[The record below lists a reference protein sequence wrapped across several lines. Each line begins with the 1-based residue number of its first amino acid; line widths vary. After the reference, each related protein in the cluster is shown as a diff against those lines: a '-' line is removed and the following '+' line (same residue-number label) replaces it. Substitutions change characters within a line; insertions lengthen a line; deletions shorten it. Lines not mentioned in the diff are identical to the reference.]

1 MIKKIVSCII
11 ALCVAGSM
19 SISTYAY
26 DVYVPESEVTSDSSG
41 IMPLYDNASYVGAGI
56 NINSSN
62 KAICSGSYS
71 LYSKK
76 KSVITMELMKS
87 TDGKTNWSVVETWTK
102 TNTVQNPAGFSKT
115 STNALSSSY
124 YYCTY
129 VQVQI
134 YDSNDNVIE
143 TVSCFSN
150 TCHL

>member
-1 MIKKIVSCII
+1 MLKKIISCIT
-11 ALCVAGSM
+11 ALSIVGTM
-19 SISTYAY
+19 SFATYAY
-26 DVYVPESEVTSDSSG
+26 DELIIPTIKASSND
-41 IMPLYDNASYVGAGI
+41 IMPLYDNVNYVAAGI
-56 NINSSN
+56 GINSSN
-62 KAICSGSYS
+62 KATCSGSYF

-76 KSVITMELMKS
+76 KSVITMTLMKS
-87 TDGKTNWSVVETWTK
+87 TNGSTNWSTVESWSQ
-102 TNTVQNPAGFSKT
+102 TNTSQSPAGFAKT
-115 STNALSSSY
+115 STNKLSSSY